1 MFVNLFCLP
10 LWKSPKS
17 LILQSL
23 SLVNFRNYEEATL
36 EFSPEVNCLVGD
48 NGAGKTTILDAIY
61 YLSFCKS
68 YFNAIDSQNIRYD
81 EGFFLI
87 QGAILK
93 NEETDKLHCGVKSGQ
108 KKQFR
113 RNDKEYGR
121 LADHIGKY
129 PSVIL
134 TPNDIDL
141 IKEGSEVRRKFMDG
155 IISQYNK
162 PYLEKL
168 MEYNRALSQR
178 NNLLRYFA
186 ENRTFDEESLEIWDE
201 KLIELGT
208 FIHQERKSFVE
219 TFIPGFNSLH
229 AEVAG
234 GAEVVS
240 LAYVTQ
246 LDNKSMDELLKE
258 SRTKDRQLRRTTC
271 GIHKDDLDFL
281 ISDHAI
287 RRFGS
292 QGQQKTYLI
301 SLRLAQFEFVEKATG
316 VKPMLLLD
324 DIFDKIDDK
333 RVAAL
338 MRLVSDHRFGQI
350 FITDTSGDRIPELFR
365 EIGADLKVFNV
376 EHGSVH
382 LKEEV
387 ADGQEK

>member
-1 MFVNLFCLP
+1 M
-10 LWKSPKS
+10 
-17 LILQSL
+17 ILQSI
-23 SLVNFRNYEEATL
+23 SLVNFRNYEEASL

-48 NGAGKTTILDAIY
+48 NGVGKTTILDAIY

-81 EGFFLI
+81 QGFFLI

-93 NEETDKLHCGVKSGQ
+93 NHELDKLHCGVKSGQ

-113 RNDKEYGR
+113 RNNKEYSR

-178 NNLLRYFA
+178 NNLLRYFS

-219 TFIPGFNSLH
+219 TFIPGFNTIH
-229 AEVAG
+229 TEVAG
-234 GAEVVS
+234 GAEDVS
-240 LAYVTQ
+240 LAYETQ
-246 LDNKSMDELLKE
+246 LDAKSMEQLLKE
-258 SRTKDRQLRRTTC
+258 TRTKDRQLRRTTC
-271 GIHKDDLDFL
+271 GIHKDDLNFL
-281 ISDHAI
+281 ISNHAI

-324 DIFDKIDDK
+324 DIFGGK
-333 RVAAL
+333 
-338 MRLVSDHRFGQI
+338 
-350 FITDTSGDRIPELFR
+350 
-365 EIGADLKVFNV
+365 
-376 EHGSVH
+376 
-382 LKEEV
+382 
-387 ADGQEK
+387 